1 MRAAKVRSSPG
12 RDALS
17 LLAGK
22 VGPQVVGVVGS
33 GPTTRLDPTLSTTTC
48 PFKSFFLVL
57 WLVFKSFIGT
67 LQPFY
72 HAGFRGVMTTD
83 SHLHDYRFHVSCLQ
97 IPVLMTTDS
106 MLRATDSMRY
116 PQAGANAG

>member
-1 MRAAKVRSSPG
+1 MIMKFFRLFRGFLRDLYENRKVISRLTK
-12 RDALS
+12 RDYSNAYI
-17 LLAGK
+17 
-22 VGPQVVGVVGS
+22 GS
-33 GPTTRLDPTLSTTTC
+33 
-48 PFKSFFLVL
+48 FLGIFWSIIQPIVMIFVL